1 VVVVYK
7 VDRLTRSL
15 ADFAKIVETFDGHG
29 VSFVSVTQQFNTTSS
44 MGRLTLNV
52 LLSFAQFEREVTG
65 ERIRD
70 KLAASKKKGM
80 WMGGSVPLGYAAK
93 DRTLVIL
100 EPEAESVRT
109 LYRLYLKHRC
119 VRGVRDEAERLGLRS
134 KTGGVIEAGA
144 FYTLLKNPVY
154 IGRIKH
160 KEKTYPGLH
169 PPIVDQKTWDQVQQL
184 LEQNR
189 VDRKN
194 GKHAKHP
201 SLLVGKVFDDA
212 GHPFTPSHAVKN
224 GKRYRYYIERG
235 DLPSPPGRRLRRKRI
250 AASELEGLVV
260 RALQEFLRSPPR
272 VVETL
277 SLGQASPEEIRRAT
291 AAAAHVAEQIQP
303 EMEEGRELI
312 ESLVT
317 KVTISETELQLGLN
331 RGMLETTFGVRRP
344 ASRSEKAPHLVVPAR
359 LKRRGIELKFVIEG
373 SSEASTQPDPALI
386 KAVVKAR
393 RWWEM
398 LLSGDAA
405 TLNEVA
411 QRENT
416 SAPYVRRL
424 LEVAFLA
431 PDITAAILDGRQPIN
446 LTAETLTRCED
457 IPERW
462 DAQRRQFG
470 FVRNQ
475 SFGLA

>member
-100 EPEAESVRT
+100 EPEAETVRT
-109 LYRLYLKHRC
+109 LYRLYLKHRH
-119 VRGVRDEAERLGLRS
+119 VRGVRDEAERLGLKS
-134 KTGGVIEAGA
+134 KTGVVIEAGA
-144 FYTLLKNPVY
+144 LYTLLKNPVY

-169 PPIVDQKTWDQVQQL
+169 PPIVDQKAWDKVQQL

-235 DLPSPPGRRLRRKRI
+235 DVPSPPGRRLRRKRI
-250 AASELEGLVV
+250 AASELESLVV
-260 RALQEFLRSPPR
+260 RALQEFLRSPAR
-272 VVETL
+272 VVEML
-277 SLGQASPEEIRRAT
+277 SLSQASPEEIRRAT
-291 AAAAHVAEQIQP
+291 VAAAHVAEQLQP
-303 EMEEGRELI
+303 DMQEGRELI
-312 ESLVT
+312 ASLLD
-317 KVTISETELQLGLN
+317 KVAFAETELQILLN
-331 RGMLETTFGVRRP
+331 RGVLATTFGLRAP
-344 ASRSEKAPHLVVPAR
+344 ASKDEKTLDLIVPAR
-359 LKRRGIELKFVIEG
+359 LRRRGVELKFVIEG
-373 SSEASTQPDPALI
+373 SAEASPIPDPALI

-393 RWWEM
+393 RWREM
-398 LLSGDAA
+398 LLNGDAA

-431 PDITAAILDGRQPIN
+431 PDITAAILNGRQPIN

-470 FVRNQ
+470 FPAT
-475 SFGLA
+475 S